1 MFFSYQDK
9 FLFAEG
15 ISVRMLVELY
25 GSPLYIYS
33 QQAMLDAYA
42 QFSQALSGLSHHI
55 HYAVKANSNL
65 SILSAF
71 NQLGAGFDIVS
82 GGELARVLE
91 IGASPQN
98 IIFSGVGKSQA
109 EIAQALS
116 EHIGCFQV
124 ESWPELERIQSE
136 AARLDKTAPIAFR
149 VNPDIAIDSHPY
161 ISTGL
166 KENKFGVPIE
176 SALELYLQAASL
188 PNISPMGIACHIGS
202 NIDALEPF
210 EQALDKLLDLFAELI
225 EAGLSIQYINLGG
238 GLGLKTSIQSYGA
251 MIQDRVQKFKHRYP
265 EENWTLII
273 EPGRALIAEA
283 GILIT
288 KIEYLKTM
296 DEKHFCIVDAG
307 MNDLIRPALYEAF
320 HDIIPV
326 YQSEHFT
333 QTYDVVGPICET
345 GDFLG
350 KQRTLSV
357 SMGDYLAILSTGAY
371 GMSMASHYNSRPLAA
386 EILVHENKHW
396 VIRSKESYRDLFAK
410 EQLINLLG

>member
-1 MFFSYQDK
+1 MFFSYKDK
-9 FLFAEG
+9 FLFTEAV
-15 ISVRMLVELY
+15 SVRMLVERY
-25 GSPLYIYS
+25 GSPLYLYS
-33 QQAMLDAYA
+33 KQAMLEAYA
-42 QFSQALSGLSHHI
+42 QFSLALSGVPHHI
-55 HYAVKANSNL
+55 HYAVKANANL
-65 SILSAF
+65 SILSTF

-91 IGASPQN
+91 IGALPKN
-98 IIFSGVGKSQA
+98 IVFSGVGKSQA
-109 EIAQALS
+109 EIAQALLAN
-116 EHIGCFQV
+116 IGCFQV
-124 ESWPELERIQSE
+124 ESWPELERIQTQ
-136 AARLDKTAPIAFR
+136 AARLDKIAPIAFR

-188 PNISPMGIACHIGS
+188 PNISPIGIACHIGS

-210 EQALDKLLDLFAELI
+210 EQALDKLLDLLLKLI
-225 EAGLSIQYINLGG
+225 EAGLSIQYLNLGG
-238 GLGLKTSIQSYGA
+238 GLGLKTPIESYGA
-251 MIQDRVQKFKHRYP
+251 MIQARIQNFKQHYP
-265 EENWTLII
+265 EQNFSVII
-273 EPGRALIAEA
+273 EPGRALMAEA
-283 GILIT
+283 GILVT

-307 MNDLIRPALYEAF
+307 MNDLIRPALYGAY

-326 YQSEHFT
+326 YQSGQFK
-333 QTYDVVGPICET
+333 QTYDIVGPLCET

-350 KQRTLSV
+350 KERILSV
-357 SMGDYLAILSTGAY
+357 SIGDYLAILSTGAY
-371 GMSMASHYNSRPLAA
+371 GMSMASHYNARPMAA

-396 VIRSKESYRDLFAK
+396 VIRARETYRDLFAK